1 MYHLDEFIVPEE
13 DIITTDRILSF
24 CLGLSDTTQYIK
36 TDYLFHQP
44 SPIIQMNHWRN
55 INKDVDLRT
64 LRVLVTGHSDYP
76 ITESQRRILDLP
88 SLQKWFGQNMRIA
101 HSKAVQIPIGI
112 SNTCPG
118 CSGCAGCV
126 VDSQQL
132 CHIAALPK
140 PTNPKL
146 AYLNFSAANCPQE
159 RDGIIEEYAD
169 KDWVTYQSP
178 SISEAGH
185 RNFLEM
191 IHSHKFVFAPRGN
204 GIDTHRMW
212 EALYLRTIPIVK
224 RTEGLSQFED
234 LPILFV
240 DSWQDISPQWLEKQ
254 YEEIMSTKYP
264 LDKLTLRYWCRRIAE
279 ASRAEDNSQLS
290 PSTSR

>member
-13 DIITTDRILSF
+13 DIITSDRILSF

-36 TDYLFHQP
+36 TDYLINQS
-44 SPIIQMNHWRN
+44 SPIIRMNHWRN

-64 LRVLVTGHSDYP
+64 LQVLVTGHSDYP
-76 ITESQRRILDLP
+76 ITESHRRTLDLP
-88 SLQKWFGQNMRIA
+88 SLQKWFGQNMTVI
-101 HSKAVQIPIGI
+101 HPKAVQVPIGI
-112 SNTCPG
+112 SNKCPG
-118 CSGCAGCV
+118 CPGCPACL
-126 VDSQQL
+126 VDTQL
-132 CHIAALPK
+132 LCTIAARSK
-140 PTNPKL
+140 PTTPCL
-146 AYLNFSAANCPQE
+146 AYLNISAHNCPQE
-159 RDGIIEEYAD
+159 RDGIIEKYAD

-240 DSWQDISPQWLEKQ
+240 DSWQDISPQWLEKK
-254 YEEIMSTKYP
+254 YEEFMSAKYP
-264 LDKLTLRYWCRRIAE
+264 LDKITLRHWCREIAE
-279 ASRAEDNSQLS
+279 ASRVEDNSQLS
-290 PSTSR
+290 PSVSR